1 MLILLPKPP
10 VYANLNGTMAENPT
24 KKCPF
29 CGEQIHAEALKC
41 RFCREF
47 LEDEQGL
54 PVSYH
59 AAATRPPAA
68 GPLRRRPQPEPE
80 PDEEPEEIFEVSPSL
95 WSLLGVFI
103 KAVCITVGAV
113 VLIVYPLEGL
123 LIQHAKA
130 TEQIAHQVDYWT
142 GWVGVGMLVA
152 AALWVFYRA
161 IDLKRIR
168 YEVSADRI
176 EFTRGI
182 FNRKIDNLDIFRIV
196 DLKLHRSL
204 LDCIAGVGSVT
215 LITRDE
221 SDPAFTFEKVKDPK
235 ALYDIIKKASLVAD
249 RKQGVVHL
257 Q

>member
-10 VYANLNGTMAENPT
+10 VYANLNGTMTEIPT

-95 WSLLGVFI
+95 WALLGVFI
-103 KAVCITVGAV
+103 KAACIAILAAV
-113 VLIVYPLEGL
+113 LLGCPIKGL

-130 TEQIAHQVDYWT
+130 TEQIANQVDYWI
-142 GWVGVGMLVA
+142 GWVGFVLLLA
-152 AALWVFYRA
+152 AALWVVYRA

-168 YEVSADRI
+168 YEVSPDRI

-182 FNRKIDNLDIFRIV
+182 FSRKIDNLDIFRVV

-235 ALYDIIKKASLVAD
+235 ALYDIIKKTSLVAD

>member
-1 MLILLPKPP
+1 
-10 VYANLNGTMAENPT
+10 MAESPT

-29 CGEQIHAEALKC
+29 CGEQIHAEAVKC

-54 PVSYH
+54 PVSCH
-59 AAATRPPAA
+59 AATVRPPV
-68 GPLRRRPQPEPE
+68 GPRRRRPQADAG
-80 PDEEPEEIFEVSPSL
+80 PDDDTDELFEVSPSL
-95 WSLLGVFI
+95 WAMLGVFV
-103 KAVCITVGAV
+103 KAVCIAALAV
-113 VLIVYPLEGL
+113 FLIVYPVAPL
-123 LIQHAKA
+123 LTQYAKA
-130 TEQIAHQVDYWT
+130 TEQGANQIGYWIEW
-142 GWVGVGMLVA
+142 GGVSLLLA

-168 YEVSADRI
+168 YEISPDRI

-182 FNRKIDNLDIFRIV
+182 FSRKIDNLDVFRVV
-196 DLKLHRSL
+196 DIKLHRSL
-204 LDCIAGVGSVT
+204 LDCLAGVGSVT

-221 SDPAFTFEKVKDPK
+221 SDPAFKFEKVKNPK
-235 ALYDIIKKASLVAD
+235 ALYDIIKKSSLVAD